1 MAYKKLY
8 VNGRD
13 LFTYY
18 GVYISG
24 QGVFGA
30 PERDYTFYDVKGRD
44 GDLVSLKTKLKN
56 MTVSYKCGIVNNF
69 DTNLAGLRAF
79 LLTRIGYVKINDD
92 YHPNEYR
99 MGVYTGPLEP
109 SVSDT
114 NDSGEFTLT
123 FNCKP
128 QRWLDSGDTF
138 NVFTS
143 FPATITNPTLFD
155 SKPFIR
161 VTGSG
166 TIRFGVVSGR
176 EWYLSIATNSLTYVD
191 IDCETM
197 EAYDNA
203 GNNKL
208 SLITCSD
215 DTVSNVADFPLLTA
229 NKTTNISVFTGSFS
243 SVRIKPRWWSV

>member
-13 LFTYY
+13 LFAYY

-44 GDLVSLKTKLKN
+44 GDLVSRKTKLKN
-56 MTVSYKCGIVNNF
+56 ISVSYKCGIVNNF

-79 LLTRIGYVKINDD
+79 LLTRIGYVTIKDD
-92 YHPNEYR
+92 YHPSEYR
-99 MGVYTGPLEP
+99 MGVYTGPFEP

-128 QRWLDSGDTF
+128 QRYLDSG
-138 NVFTS
+138 
-143 FPATITNPTLFD
+143 ATITTITTFPGSIANPTMFD
-155 SKPFIR
+155 AKPLLQ
-161 VTGSG
+161 VYGAG
-166 TIRFGVVSGR
+166 TLRFMSTIDYTY
-176 EWYLSIATNSLTYVD
+176 YLTISNTWTNPFMY

-197 EAYDNA
+197 NAYYA
-203 GNNKL
+203 NNNVL
-208 SLITCSD
+208 SYVSCSNGD
-215 DTVSNVADFPLLTA
+215 ISNVADFPVFKGG
-229 NKTTNISVFTGSFS
+229 NTTYISITDGSFS
-243 SVRIKPRWWSV
+243 SIKITPRWWTV